1 MTILLLIIIIIRIS
15 IMISIF
21 IIVMIIIAL
30 SGWEGV
36 ALEGRKQR
44 WHLVAPLPSAH
55 SHQPRIGV
63 LGYHRFWFLE
73 SIGPLLSSVRI
84 ELKPEQDLDLDLS

>member
-1 MTILLLIIIIIRIS
+1 
-15 IMISIF
+15 MISII
-21 IIVMIIIAL
+21 IIVMIIDQLMIITAL

>member
-1 MTILLLIIIIIRIS
+1 MIIITIIM
-15 IMISIF
+15 IMISI
-21 IIVMIIIAL
+21 IMIMDHLMIITAL

-55 SHQPRIGV
+55 SHQHSTISAQHIAQY
-63 LGYHRFWFLE
+63 LGW
-73 SIGPLLSSVRI
+73 
-84 ELKPEQDLDLDLS
+84 